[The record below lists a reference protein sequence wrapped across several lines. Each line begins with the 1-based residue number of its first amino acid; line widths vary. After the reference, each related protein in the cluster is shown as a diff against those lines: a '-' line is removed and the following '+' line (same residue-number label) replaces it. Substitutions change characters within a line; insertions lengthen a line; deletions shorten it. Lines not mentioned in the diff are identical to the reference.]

1 MAVDILPKDCIMF
14 SPRLLAIAIALV
26 AIQTPASAG
35 GITYL
40 GGPKTGIIG
49 TAMPNNSMNAFASGV
64 TPATRTS
71 SGSTSVT
78 RVRPG
83 GIASRGI

>member
-1 MAVDILPKDCIMF
+1 MFNSRLIAVAIV
-14 SPRLLAIAIALV
+14 LA

-35 GITYL
+35 GITYS
-40 GGPKTGIIG
+40 GGPKNGTIG
-49 TAMPNNSMNAFASGV
+49 TATPNNAMNAFASGV
-64 TPATRTS
+64 TPAVRTS
-71 SGSTSVT
+71 SGSTSVP